1 MLVFIMYLT
10 QSTFH
15 AIFAETE
22 NIVYKENHQDSKSS
36 RLEVNN
42 TFALSGFLVSTLN
55 ASLISNIGSGQD
67 NHLISS
73 SSDNTSL
80 EHSVQ
85 TLSPGQPIGG
95 VNSSGNSSSI
105 LNSNQGSRGDTTG
118 TGQLNQTDNL
128 SNNLVSMLSG
138 IIIQSIEK
146 GNPTI
151 NNDVNTSD
159 SGSLIDKNIST
170 IVSGNWKMI
179 VNSSKVEF
187 FDSKFVM
194 ITSDAKGFHWHTITN
209 FKGDEN
215 VFFGTDDTIF
225 FDGTVD
231 FFTDNKLVSEN
242 SKVVIM
248 LNNFEVLQIIFL
260 DNKVADH
267 FHDFPL
273 YGILDSIEIK
283 N

>member
-1 MLVFIMYLT
+1 MLVFIIYLT
-10 QSTFH
+10 QCTFH
-15 AIFAETE
+15 ASFGETE
-22 NIVYKENHQDSKSS
+22 NTENKENPQDLKSN
-36 RLEVNN
+36 RLDVNN

-55 ASLISNIGSGQD
+55 ASLTSNIGSGQD
-67 NHLISS
+67 NQLVSS
-73 SSDNTSL
+73 SSDSTSL
-80 EHSVQ
+80 EHSVKA
-85 TLSPGQPIGG
+85 LSPGQPIGG
-95 VNSSGNSSSI
+95 VNSSGNSSLI
-105 LNSNQGSRGDTTG
+105 LNSNQGSLGDITG

-151 NNDVNTSD
+151 NNDLNTSD
-159 SGSLIDKNIST
+159 SGSLINKNIST

-187 FDSKFVM
+187 FNSKFVM

-231 FFTDNKLVSEN
+231 FFTDGKLVSEN
-242 SKVVIM
+242 SKVVLM

-260 DNKVADH
+260 DDKVADH

-273 YGILDSIEIK
+273 YGILDSIEIR

>member
-1 MLVFIMYLT
+1 MLVFIIYLT
-10 QSTFH
+10 QCCYH
-15 AIFAETE
+15 ASFGETE
-22 NIVYKENHQDSKSS
+22 SIVYKESPQDLKSS
-36 RLEVNN
+36 RLGVNN

-55 ASLISNIGSGQD
+55 ASLTSNIGSGQD
-67 NHLISS
+67 NQLVSS

-85 TLSPGQPIGG
+85 ALSPGQPIGG
-95 VNSSGNSSSI
+95 VNGSGNSSLI

-215 VFFGTDDTIF
+215 VFFGIDDTIF

-231 FFTDNKLVSEN
+231 FFTDDKLVSEN
-242 SKVVIM
+242 SKVLLM

-260 DNKVADH
+260 DDKVADH

-273 YGILDSIEIK
+273 YGILDSIEIR

>member
-1 MLVFIMYLT
+1 MLVFIIYLT
-10 QSTFH
+10 QCTFH
-15 AIFAETE
+15 ASFAETE
-22 NIVYKENHQDSKSS
+22 NTENKENPQDLKSN
-36 RLEVNN
+36 RLDVNN

-55 ASLISNIGSGQD
+55 ASLTSNIGSGQD
-67 NHLISS
+67 NQLVSS
-73 SSDNTSL
+73 SSDSTSL
-80 EHSVQ
+80 EHSVKA
-85 TLSPGQPIGG
+85 LSPGQPIGG

-151 NNDVNTSD
+151 NNDLNTSD
-159 SGSLIDKNIST
+159 SGSLINKNIST
-170 IVSGNWKMI
+170 IVSGNWKII

-231 FFTDNKLVSEN
+231 FFTDGKLVSEN
-242 SKVVIM
+242 SKVVLM

-260 DNKVADH
+260 DDKVADH

-273 YGILDSIEIK
+273 YGILDSIEIR

>member
-1 MLVFIMYLT
+1 MLVFIICLT
-10 QSTFH
+10 QCTFH
-15 AIFAETE
+15 ASFAETE
-22 NIVYKENHQDSKSS
+22 NIVYKENPQDLKSS

-42 TFALSGFLVSTLN
+42 TFSLSGFLVSTLN
-55 ASLISNIGSGQD
+55 ASLTSNIGSGQD
-67 NHLISS
+67 NQLVSS
-73 SSDNTSL
+73 SSDSTSP

-85 TLSPGQPIGG
+85 ALSPGHPIGG
-95 VNSSGNSSSI
+95 VNSSGNSSLT

-151 NNDVNTSD
+151 NNDVKTSD
-159 SGSLIDKNIST
+159 SGSLINKNIST
-170 IVSGNWKMI
+170 IVSGNWKLI

-225 FDGTVD
+225 FNGTID
-231 FFTDNKLVSEN
+231 FFTDDKLVSEN
-242 SKVVIM
+242 SKVILM